1 MARPIPLGALRVFE
15 SAARLG
21 SFKLAAAELS
31 VTPGAISRQIAAL
44 ELRLKRPLF
53 ERHNR
58 EVKLTHAGR
67 GYFNEIRPALARIDV
82 ASQKLAQRPARRT
95 VCVDATPTFALHWLI
110 PRLSDFNASHPGVD
124 VELSTSIGPLDR
136 TPRFDWFIRRDPG
149 HFRGLKG
156 EAFLT
161 EHARVVASP
170 ALKGV
175 RRLKR
180 PADLAQH
187 RLITIK
193 ARTDLWPT
201 WFAAQSLDG
210 EHFVNRIELD
220 QTIFAIQAALEGL
233 GVAVLPEL
241 FVANLLKVGSLVC
254 PLGEAPVVTGSY
266 YLLTLKRQPSGPAA
280 AFREWI
286 QRAH

>member
-1 MARPIPLGALRVFE
+1 MTRSIPLGALRVFE

-31 VTPGAISRQIAAL
+31 VTPGAVSRQIATL
-44 ELRLKRPLF
+44 ESRLKRPLF

-58 EVKLTHAGR
+58 EVKLTAAGR
-67 GYFNEIRPALARIDV
+67 GYFREIGPALACIEL
-82 ASQKLAQRPARRT
+82 ASQRLAQQPARRT
-95 VCVDATPTFALHWLI
+95 VRVDATPTFALHWLI
-110 PRLSDFNASHPGVD
+110 PRLPNFNATHPGVD
-124 VELSTSIGPLDR
+124 VELSTSVGPLDR
-136 TPRFDWFIRRDPG
+136 TLRFDWIVRRDPD

-156 EAFLT
+156 VAFLA
-161 EHARVVASP
+161 EHARLVASP
-170 ALKGV
+170 SLKGI

-180 PADLAQH
+180 PAHLARH
-187 RLITIK
+187 RLIAIK

-201 WFAAQSLDG
+201 WFAAQSLDD
-210 EHFVNRIELD
+210 EHFVDRIELD

-241 FVANLLKVGSLVC
+241 FVANLLKAGSLVC
-254 PLGEAPVVTGSY
+254 PLGEAPVVTGAY
-266 YLLTLKRQPSGPAA
+266 HLVTLKRQPSGPAE